1 MTDRDIY
8 DELASAFGWPD
19 DMTAEEPDPA
29 DPVEPADMYQNADS
43 AAEIESEVLGF

>member
-19 DMTAEEPDPA
+19 DMTHEETAATLADIFSNAED
-29 DPVEPADMYQNADS
+29 
-43 AAEIESEVLGF
+43 AAEIEEEVLGF

>member
-8 DELASAFGWPD
+8 DEMASAFGWPD
-19 DMTAEEPDPA
+19 DMTAEEA
-29 DPVEPADMYQNADS
+29 SAALADS